1 MASENFI
8 WSPLESSY
16 HSYQANQP
24 NDSQTFYSI
33 NDILNTGQQFES
45 SSQGINAHQNQ
56 ISNSFLRGYQNQNAT
71 QQNSYFNSQENGEA
85 IDVQYRFNTPKN
97 HQCNQTSTIAG
108 QSSGL
113 EYFSSIEQGQQNN
126 FNTTNTHASRN
137 FNTVQNLPNRL
148 TRSKTTFNN
157 NARIT
162 PANSITEINRRFFN
176 YDLFIKEVRKHECI
190 WNETR
195 EGYNNEELREITWK
209 YILQNMLV
217 TVHLF
222 KLAHRSLTCD
232 EQVNGLKQ
240 EWKFIMYNFKECKLN
255 RKQSDLKEPP
265 KCDFYKALSFMDSII
280 TVGNGNVV
288 KYPDIPD
295 IRILFNIG
303 METSKWKMVN
313 ILIVDNFICSCS
325 SGNYRENEKQ
335 ENKDDDMSD
344 DSDSKISLIKEN
356 IRFYL
361 RYGQLIKQVQKH
373 ECIWNE
379 NNEEYDN
386 KESRKRAWENVWKDV
401 TGHGW
406 LQYLTKNIRKCNI
419 NDVVMILEQEWKF
432 IMYNFKECKLNRR
445 QSDLK
450 EPPKC
455 EFYKALSFMDS
466 IIKVRNN
473 DVMKYPDV
481 PDVRVLFNTQI
492 EERKHDLSL
501 FLHCCRMNNFR
512 CKCSSWRRYADLE
525 DGANEISEKRISQ
538 PSFGENNICID
549 NNNTSIDA
557 PIGQTEKSSLT
568 VRILQ
573 NTETSLSPND
583 VDQTPQHKI
592 STQEHH
598 TTDSD
603 VKFSLIKQVEKQ
615 PCIWNPK
622 HAHYKNR
629 KKTKETW
636 EEIRKIVKTPDNV
649 SLKDIWKTLR
659 EDFKRCHERR
669 NKKKEASCNFYKE
682 LKFLTDVVIK
692 NPNPGGELTLTA
704 NKNAIRGEKVPRGLQ
719 ANLSSLPKAIHSHH
733 TSLYSDD
740 TISSTGV
747 DFDKTSPNDV
757 PVFCLSDDNNDMETR
772 HVQNADQESKSLVA
786 EQTSSLPLTNKHD
799 NQRGNV
805 SCQSYQNTKEHISA
819 GLTSSISIG
828 QADSERILL
837 PCNNVPTTSSDFP
850 KMSRK
855 HLTEN
860 TPCFSDEPDS
870 NPIHQQNLSAINR
883 LPARSGASNTEHST
897 ASTTFDDMDPAY
909 SDSNNPNNLSSTST
923 PAITGSSSISSE
935 DNDEITNEKFKSDN
949 LPQKYSTTNKQKRNS
964 HPRRKRKRTEIEYVR
979 TKRASAQISNT
990 AETKNPLASELVKS
1004 LESNEKDLLFFKQVE
1019 GQLSQ
1024 FSDKQKAVA
1033 KILMQKALNKVEFM
1047 DNEQLHQTLNTI

>member
-1 MASENFI
+1 
-8 WSPLESSY
+8 
-16 HSYQANQP
+16 
-24 NDSQTFYSI
+24 
-33 NDILNTGQQFES
+33 
-45 SSQGINAHQNQ
+45 
-56 ISNSFLRGYQNQNAT
+56 
-71 QQNSYFNSQENGEA
+71 
-85 IDVQYRFNTPKN
+85 
-97 HQCNQTSTIAG
+97 
-108 QSSGL
+108 
-113 EYFSSIEQGQQNN
+113 
-126 FNTTNTHASRN
+126 
-137 FNTVQNLPNRL
+137 
-148 TRSKTTFNN
+148 
-157 NARIT
+157 
-162 PANSITEINRRFFN
+162 
-176 YDLFIKEVRKHECI
+176 
-190 WNETR
+190 
-195 EGYNNEELREITWK
+195 
-209 YILQNMLV
+209 
-217 TVHLF
+217 
-222 KLAHRSLTCD
+222 
-232 EQVNGLKQ
+232 
-240 EWKFIMYNFKECKLN
+240 
-255 RKQSDLKEPP
+255 
-265 KCDFYKALSFMDSII
+265 
-280 TVGNGNVV
+280 
-288 KYPDIPD
+288 
-295 IRILFNIG
+295 
-303 METSKWKMVN
+303 
-313 ILIVDNFICSCS
+313 
-325 SGNYRENEKQ
+325 
-335 ENKDDDMSD
+335 
-344 DSDSKISLIKEN
+344 
-356 IRFYL
+356 
-361 RYGQLIKQVQKH
+361 
-373 ECIWNE
+373 
-379 NNEEYDN
+379 
-386 KESRKRAWENVWKDV
+386 
-401 TGHGW
+401 
-406 LQYLTKNIRKCNI
+406 
-419 NDVVMILEQEWKF
+419 
-432 IMYNFKECKLNRR
+432 MYNFKECKLNRR

-466 IIKVRNN
+466 MITVGND

-481 PDVRVLFNTQI
+481 PDIRMIFNTVIVARELRYPYLSLLNKKDNFICSCSSGNYRENEKQVNKNDDMSDDSDSKSLSQVTSFRIRFNLRYDQFIKQVQKHECIWNENNEDYENKESRKWAWENLCKDVEYMKFWRLKLLMNRNYFVMYLEKEWKFMMYNFKECKLNQRQSNLKNPPKCEFYKALNFMDQLITVGNDDVMIYPDVPDVRVLVNTQV
-492 EERKHDLSL
+492 EERKHGASL
-501 FLHCCRMNNFR
+501 YLHYCRMNNFR

-525 DGANEISEKRISQ
+525 DGANEISEKRMSQ

-549 NNNTSIDA
+549 NINTSIDA
-557 PIGQTEKSSLT
+557 PIGQTEKSALT
-568 VRILQ
+568 VPQ
-573 NTETSLSPND
+573 NIETSGSPND

-692 NPNPGGELTLTA
+692 NPNPAGESTLTA
-704 NKNAIRGEKVPRGLQ
+704 NKNVICGEKIPRGLQ
-719 ANLSSLPKAIHSHH
+719 TNSSSLPKAIDSHH

-740 TISSTGV
+740 TTSSTGV
-747 DFDKTSPNDV
+747 DFDKTSSSDV
-757 PVFCLSDDNNDMETR
+757 PVFCISDDNTDMETR
-772 HVQNADQESKSLVA
+772 NVQNADQESKSLVT

-799 NQRGNV
+799 NQRGSV

-828 QADSERILL
+828 HADSKRNLL
-837 PCNNVPTTSSDFP
+837 ACNNVPTTSSDFP

-855 HLTEN
+855 HLTEI
-860 TPCFSDEPDS
+860 TPCFSDEPNS

-897 ASTTFDDMDPAY
+897 SSTTFNDMDPAY
-909 SDSNNPNNLSSTST
+909 SDSNNPNNLPSTST

-949 LPQKYSTTNKQKRNS
+949 LPQKYSKTNKQKRNS
-964 HPRRKRKRTEIEYVR
+964 HPRRKRKRTELEYTR

-1024 FSDKQKAVA
+1024 FSDKQRAVA
-1033 KILMQKALNKVEFM
+1033 KILVQKALNKVEFM

>member
-1 MASENFI
+1 MASENFT
-8 WSPLESSY
+8 WPRPGSSY
-16 HSYQANQP
+16 YSYQANQP
-24 NDSQTFYSI
+24 NDNQISQIFFPI
-33 NDILNTGQQFES
+33 NNIVNTRQQFQS
-45 SSQGINAHQNQ
+45 PSQGINAYHNAT
-56 ISNSFLRGYQNQNAT
+56 SNSFLHGHQNQNAT
-71 QQNSYFNSQENGEA
+71 QQENVEA
-85 IDVQYRFNTPKN
+85 IDVQYRSNTPTK
-97 HQCNQTSTIAG
+97 HQCNQTSAIAG

-113 EYFSSIEQGQQNN
+113 DYFSSIEQGQQNN

-148 TRSKTTFNN
+148 TRSRTTFNN

-162 PANSITEINRRFFN
+162 QANSMTEIDRFYFN
-176 YDLFIKEVRKHECI
+176 YDLFIKEVRKEECI

-195 EGYNNEELREITWK
+195 EGYNNEELRGKAWK
-209 YILQNMLV
+209 KILEQMLA
-217 TVHLF
+217 TVVYYFSHDL
-222 KLAHRSLTCD
+222 LTCD
-232 EQVNGLKQ
+232 EQVNELKQ

-255 RKQSDLKEPP
+255 RKQS
-265 KCDFYKALSFMDSII
+265 
-280 TVGNGNVV
+280 
-288 KYPDIPD
+288 
-295 IRILFNIG
+295 
-303 METSKWKMVN
+303 
-313 ILIVDNFICSCS
+313 
-325 SGNYRENEKQ
+325 
-335 ENKDDDMSD
+335 
-344 DSDSKISLIKEN
+344 
-356 IRFYL
+356 
-361 RYGQLIKQVQKH
+361 H
-373 ECIWNE
+373 
-379 NNEEYDN
+379 
-386 KESRKRAWENVWKDV
+386 
-401 TGHGW
+401 
-406 LQYLTKNIRKCNI
+406 
-419 NDVVMILEQEWKF
+419 
-432 IMYNFKECKLNRR
+432 
-445 QSDLK
+445 LK

-466 IIKVRNN
+466 MITVGNN
-473 DVMKYPDV
+473 DVMKYPDIPDIRIIFNNGMVTGEWKIAANHFLDTIIRVNFRCSCSSGNYRENEKVNKNDDRSDDSDFQSSSQVRLRIRFNLQYDQFIKQIQKHECIWNENNEDYENKELRKRAWENVWKDVVGHGWFIYLTKNIRKWNINDVVMFLEQQWKFIMYHFQECKLNQRQSNLKEPPMCKFSKTLNFVNQLITVVMKYPDV
-481 PDVRVLFNTQI
+481 PDVRVLVNTQI
-492 EERKHDLSL
+492 EKRKYGLDLIL
-501 FLHCCRMNNFR
+501 YYCQMNNFR
-512 CKCSSWRRYADLE
+512 CKCSSWKRYADLE
-525 DGANEISEKRISQ
+525 DEISERRISQ
-538 PSFGENNICID
+538 PSYGENNCISTD

-557 PIGQTEKSSLT
+557 PIGQTEKSSPT
-568 VRILQ
+568 VCVPQ
-573 NTETSLSPND
+573 NIETSGSPND

-592 STQEHH
+592 PTQEHH

-603 VKFSLIKQVEKQ
+603 VKFSLIKEVEKQ

-622 HAHYKNR
+622 HTHYKDR
-629 KKTKETW
+629 KKTKEAW

-659 EDFKRCHERR
+659 EDFKRSHERR

-692 NPNPGGELTLTA
+692 NPNPAGESTLTA
-704 NKNAIRGEKVPRGLQ
+704 NKNVIRGEKIPRGLQ
-719 ANLSSLPKAIHSHH
+719 TNSSSLPKAIDSHH

-740 TISSTGV
+740 TTSSTGV

-757 PVFCLSDDNNDMETR
+757 PVFCISDDNTDTETR
-772 HVQNADQESKSLVA
+772 NVQNVDQESKSLVT

-805 SCQSYQNTKEHISA
+805 SYQSYQNTKEHISA

-828 QADSERILL
+828 QADSERNLL

-860 TPCFSDEPDS
+860 TPCFSDEPNS

-909 SDSNNPNNLSSTST
+909 SDSNNPNNLPSTST
-923 PAITGSSSISSE
+923 PAITGSSSSISSE
-935 DNDEITNEKFKSDN
+935 NNNEITNEKFKSDN
-949 LPQKYSTTNKQKRNS
+949 LPQKYSTTKKQKKNS
-964 HPRRKRKRTEIEYVR
+964 HPRRKRKRTELEYTR

-990 AETKNPLASELVKS
+990 AETKNPLAAELIKS
-1004 LESNEKDLLFFKQVE
+1004 LEGNAKDLLFFKQVE

-1033 KILMQKALNKVEFM
+1033 KILVQKALNKVEFM